1 MSEGVSCVDTPLRT
15 STLTCGWVCALDH
28 GECYQCVCAISVN
41 GWWRGAALF
50 YLQELSLPPCRMAWA
65 RPHGHWLQGYND
77 RFYKGLLHSGTKP
90 TQEPVSKSETGG
102 VPMTLLGFCL
112 KGHKLTFDSY
122 TWPSS
127 WSLPSMREERPGSW
141 FCPTAREK
149 VSLFFL
155 SLSISDSLAESLR
168 RSPCHFCE
176 SPGPP

>member
-1 MSEGVSCVDTPLRT
+1 MAGGG
-15 STLTCGWVCALDH
+15 GWLYFTFRSSACHHA
-28 GECYQCVCAISVN
+28 E
-41 GWWRGAALF
+41 WRGPGL
-50 YLQELSLPPCRMAWA
+50 MVT
-65 RPHGHWLQGYND
+65 GYRATMID
-77 RFYKGLLHSGTKP
+77 FYKGLLHSETKP
-90 TQEPVSKSETGG
+90 TQEPVSKSKTGG
-102 VPMTLLGFCL
+102 VPMTLLGFCH
-112 KGHKLTFDSY
+112 KGHKVTFDSY